1 MTDNTSMR
9 TGALYIRVSTGK
21 QEELSPDAQRRLLLD
36 FLPRTISLSPISIS
50 MKKMAYPDV
59 RRINVHRSRI

>member
-21 QEELSPDAQRRLLLD
+21 QEELSPDAQRRLM
-36 FLPRTISLSPISIS
+36 LPRTISLSPISIS

-59 RRINVHRSRI
+59 KRINVRSSRL